1 MKSLFLVTL
10 LFCGVLSRPQV
21 ELRPQ
26 VYSATLGEDDNS
38 DCTCLMRSE
47 RVEGNKI
54 VGKYSYVDPVGSLI
68 EVSYEM
74 NRDKTNYVESRKGI
88 KNCVNSA
95 TGSATESS

>member
-1 MKSLFLVTL
+1 MKSLFLATF
-10 LFCGVLSRPQV
+10 LFCGVLSRSV
-21 ELRPQ
+21 EIKPK